1 MMPAKGLAYSV
12 SRRYGDSCSG
22 SNLSFTAARSLIAAS
37 DPQFSPATQNH
48 EKQVAHW
55 QSRQVDQDGA
65 IPDEESARFV
75 DAGQLGSGRGSGS
88 DDHCCRLRQAPR
100 GSAGLSA
107 DDRSRRW
114 HRAL

>member
-65 IPDEESARFV
+65 IPMKNPHDLWTQASLALV
-75 DAGQLGSGRGSGS
+75 AAAAATITVAGCGKRPVG
-88 DDHCCRLRQAPR
+88 PR
-100 GSAGLSA
+100 DCQPMTGA
-107 DDRSRRW
+107 DDDI
-114 HRAL
+114 AP